1 MTSISPLTITIRG
14 KALVRR
20 ALKEKMLR
28 TKRFASENIQDE
40 ETQEGDDFE
49 YISLPKKENLYE
61 LGRSEGKECPKIVA
75 NEDKAP
81 SQAKL
86 LNYYNGNP
94 VPSSSR
100 RGETLNLDDFGLPVT
115 FSGRRKRGEKPTFE
129 CNLCNITLTSFEHKK
144 QHENGKRHLK
154 KQNDL
159 EVQVVTIVAVSSP
172 PRTRLEKVYQ
182 SLRQFCISPTMIV
195 QGANPVAPA
204 DQGDSRACCG
214 FGVHPGEERFRH
226 CQ

>member
-40 ETQEGDDFE
+40 GTQEGDDLE

-61 LGRSEGKECPKIVA
+61 LGRSDGKECPKVVA

-81 SQAKL
+81 SQSKL
-86 LNYYNGNP
+86 LSDCNGNP
-94 VPSSSR
+94 VSSSSR
-100 RGETLNLDDFGLPVT
+100 RGETLKLGDFGLPVT
-115 FSGRRKRGEKPTFE
+115 FSGGRKRGEKPTFE

-144 QHENGKRHLK
+144 QHENGKQHLK
-154 KQNDL
+154 KQHMKKQNAL
-159 EVQVVTIVAVSSP
+159 EEQVVTIVAVSSP
-172 PRTRLEKVYQ
+172 PRTRLGKVLTVSQ
-182 SLRQFCISPTMIV
+182 SILQSSISVFEAALHFP
-195 QGANPVAPA
+195 NN
-204 DQGDSRACCG
+204 DCSRCR
-214 FGVHPGEERFRH
+214 PG
-226 CQ
+226 CTS